1 MAAEFSQI
9 SNRNYRWF
17 RLKNVYINT
26 LSRSRLP
33 PGMYNYTYSA
43 SKTKAFKIF
52 TTYVGSRGY
61 YLLFSSF
68 YLIRKLTEEI
78 ANKFSCYFV
87 CFYLYNIRLHLTYKL
102 FKWPYAKELKESI
115 ASL

>member
-17 RLKNVYINT
+17 ILKNVYINA

-43 SKTKAFKIF
+43 SKTKAFKMA
-52 TTYVGSRGY
+52 T
-61 YLLFSSF
+61 
-68 YLIRKLTEEI
+68 K
-78 ANKFSCYFV
+78 
-87 CFYLYNIRLHLTYKL
+87 
-102 FKWPYAKELKESI
+102 YALQDAIQRQEL
-115 ASL
+115 